1 MRVNKY
7 ALAPYNSTVRDVRA
21 RRAYRDRPFR
31 CRDRGK
37 DEFWTAY
44 PQKRWHGVTNGYVY
58 SHAVCCRPA
67 GGQSTRGGGKA
78 E

>member
-1 MRVNKY
+1 
-7 ALAPYNSTVRDVRA
+7 L
-21 RRAYRDRPFR
+21 PFR

-44 PQKRWHGVTNGYVY
+44 PQKRWHEATNGYVY

-67 GGQSTRGGGKA
+67 GGRSTRGGGKSG
-78 E
+78 

>member
-44 PQKRWHGVTNGYVY
+44 PQKRHEATNGYVY

>member
-1 MRVNKY
+1 MREGV
-7 ALAPYNSTVRDVRA
+7 
-21 RRAYRDRPFR
+21 YRDLPFR

-44 PQKRWHGVTNGYVY
+44 PQKRWHEVTNGYVY
-58 SHAVCCRPA
+58 SHVVCCRPA
-67 GGQSTRGGGKA
+67 GGRSTRGGGKS